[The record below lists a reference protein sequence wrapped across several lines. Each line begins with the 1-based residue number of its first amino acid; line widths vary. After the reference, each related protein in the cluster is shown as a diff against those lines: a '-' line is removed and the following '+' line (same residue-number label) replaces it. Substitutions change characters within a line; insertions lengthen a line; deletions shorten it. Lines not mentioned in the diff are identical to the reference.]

1 MNHLKSIRTCS
12 SKKVTWSIA
21 ELKCLHTNACNMG
34 NKQEELEVIV
44 ELESYNL
51 IAITETWRDESY
63 DWSTVIDGYKLFRRD
78 RQGERA
84 RAGSVPSIE
93 RIPD

>member
-1 MNHLKSIRTCS
+1 MKHLKRIRARS

-51 IAITETWRDESY
+51 ITITEMWRDESC
-63 DWSTVIDGYKLFRRD
+63 DWSTVIDGYKLFMRD
-78 RQGERA
+78 RQGERD
-84 RAGSVPSIE
+84 RAGGVPSM
-93 RIPD
+93 